1 MLILSHGVY
10 PPMLAQPCISILFV
24 PHIGQWEVDN
34 ICWDPQP
41 GGISLNAECL

>member
-10 PPMLAQPCISILFV
+10 PPVLAGPCIRVLFV
-24 PHIGQWEVDN
+24 PHVGWGGADN

-41 GGISLNAECL
+41 GGISSNAR